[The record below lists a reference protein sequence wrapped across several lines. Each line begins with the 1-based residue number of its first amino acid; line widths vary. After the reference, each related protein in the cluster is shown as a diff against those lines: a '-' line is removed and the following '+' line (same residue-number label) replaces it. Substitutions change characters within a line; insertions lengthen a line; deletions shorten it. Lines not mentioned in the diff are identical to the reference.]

1 MATTPSA
8 ASLLLL
14 LLLLLIATLTTRNH
28 FVQGAFHD
36 GINGSSIRFDKRWSK
51 ADHEKKQ
58 SRNLQSFTGSTS
70 AKESCEAAKVK
81 EESDF
86 APGEG
91 ASSSCTCEQ
100 SILDERYKEFL
111 DPNDDQLIVFELTCV
126 DQRCSYC
133 SPDGTT
139 CDRFSYGA
147 IFEEVKVQEG
157 VTIRD
162 AVFQIGYFETNQ
174 YIVGRPE
181 AVAYTEYSDPNSPGA
196 HACSMEIDGL
206 RCAVCEYV
214 NCIGDTTSLANDID
228 VYFGLNVV
236 CSNILVGDGDG
247 GYIKASDFE
256 TCDREQIEAFGSSQ
270 GVFEMY
276 DPDYGQCF
284 TSTEGCD
291 RDKIE
296 LEQDGYYDCKCL
308 DENLPIQGVSSYLEN
323 LQLKC
328 EKATSGSDIDID
340 IDISSDITSD
350 IYVDVDVD
358 VDVASDAICG
368 ALKKDSIERVYSS
381 YVPETTIRS
390 IQLENDSILTIEEFD
405 CLTTRGFS
413 EGCSKCKASIDGVEC
428 SSCVMGECANDS
440 DGEGMLAPRI
450 SCGNASDELEDSKV
464 VDMCRSNNASGTPFE
479 AFTECGFG
487 FTKIPVVMP
496 PSDAPNDK
504 GPPPLSLM
512 ACQEKQNEFLQRT
525 SNFIDSKVLVCEC
538 YAINEDFGIDAG
550 TLFECTTMGGAC
562 GSNKGGSVCNANYS
576 EDDENGNENVN
587 ATCFREDL
595 VQGFLPDGNTTP
607 MTRTT
612 TYTHGTAL
620 ENSLVGR
627 TLVLTEYGNGSEGCQ
642 LLVDGDA
649 CTSCQLENCGD
660 GIGIRPLVDCSNII
674 DDPSFLLDTC
684 DAFPSYNAGFLLRL
698 TTGASGSNA
707 TNPNNNFQIC
717 SSGKSG
723 DTPYPVD
730 PSLPVTCGKAQPI
743 VLPTLQDD
751 TTVINSDMTNPNVNF
766 AFVSLVSSTMGIT
779 LTEDELSAVQTACE
793 GEEGNIS
800 DSPGL
805 WYSLVGEGKAV
816 HASVCRDATDF
827 EARISVYEG
836 DCDSMSCAAS
846 TPLVDTGFQSACDV
860 HWIAE
865 EGSSYYVRVHGSNS
879 TQTGTFNLFMETLE
893 EETTTTCYSNKTND
907 FDQACLSCSKT
918 RASRIQQF
926 SDNPADV
933 DCRCIENEGTGGYHL
948 TCVDLSCLKCNPRQD
963 VCGFD
968 TYELDIQNEGDSPS
982 GSYDSFYFMNKM
994 EGTQVT
1000 EIVALQDSEC
1010 LEILDPYHQCMMT
1023 REDLMEEDNAPTF
1036 CECRGVSEEGDYM
1049 LLCSIYDTYEY
1060 CVSDGSSSES
1070 DVCASVLFGQSIS
1083 QYGSVTSEFR
1093 SFTITKEDNSE
1104 DVESSIV
1111 IERFGDSCFV
1121 SINEEAC
1128 SKCEISETC
1137 VNNRREEDE
1146 LNIASFPDP
1155 VFTDLSVDC
1164 SNLMKE
1170 DGATATF
1177 ECGSIGGSSNTVLSI
1192 LAGSIVSPT
1201 LDAIADKNQQ
1211 QTIPP
1216 DAFPPTMAPIT
1227 KPTPPPIV
1235 PSMAPIFFNSTIE
1248 PTPNSTDSNNADSSA
1263 SRLVDRRTFAYIAST
1278 MALASIFLL
1287 L

>member
-1 MATTPSA
+1 VATTSSA
-8 ASLLLL
+8 AYLLM
-14 LLLLLIATLTTRNH
+14 LLIATLAARNH
-28 FVQGAFHD
+28 FVEGVFHD
-36 GINGSSIRFDKRWSK
+36 GITGSSLRFDKRWSK
-51 ADHEKKQ
+51 ADHEEKQ
-58 SRNLQSFTGSTS
+58 SRNLQSFMGSTS
-70 AKESCEAAKVK
+70 AKESCEVAKVK

-91 ASSSCTCEQ
+91 ASASCTCEQ
-100 SILDERYKEFL
+100 SILDERYNEFL
-111 DPNDDQLIVFELTCV
+111 NPIDQPIVFELTCV

-147 IFEEVKVQEG
+147 VFEEVKVQEG

-162 AVFQIGYFETNQ
+162 AVVQIGYFETNQ

-181 AVAYTEYSDPNSPGA
+181 AVVYTEYTDPNSPGA

-214 NCIGDTTSLANDID
+214 NCIGDTTSRANDID

-236 CSNILVGDGDG
+236 CSNILIGDGDG
-247 GYIKASDFE
+247 GYIEASDFE
-256 TCDREQIEAFGSSQ
+256 TCDHEQIKAIGSSQ

-284 TSTEGCD
+284 TSTEGCG

-296 LEQDGYYDCKCL
+296 LEQDGYYDCECL
-308 DENLPIQGVSSYLEN
+308 DENLPTQGVSPYLEN
-323 LQLKC
+323 VQLKC
-328 EKATSGSDIDID
+328 EKTTSGSDLYIDID
-340 IDISSDITSD
+340 SDSE
-350 IYVDVDVD
+350 
-358 VDVASDAICG
+358 AICG
-368 ALKKDSIERVYSS
+368 ALKKNSIERVYSS

-413 EGCSKCKASIDGVEC
+413 DGCSKCRASIDGVEC
-428 SSCVMGECANDS
+428 SACEMGECANDS
-440 DGEGMLAPRI
+440 DGEGMLAPQI

-464 VDMCRSNNASGTPFE
+464 VDMCRSSTASGTPFE
-479 AFTECGFG
+479 AFAECGFG
-487 FTKIPVVMP
+487 FAKIPVVML

-504 GPPPLSLM
+504 APLPLSLM
-512 ACQEKQNEFLQRT
+512 ACQEKQNEFLQRS
-525 SNFIDSKVLVCEC
+525 SNFIDSKALVCEC
-538 YAINEDFGIDAG
+538 YVINEDFGIDAG

-562 GSNKGGSVCNANYS
+562 GSNKGGSVCNHS
-576 EDDENGNENVN
+576 EDDENKN
-587 ATCFREDL
+587 ATCFREEL

-612 TYTHGTAL
+612 TYTHGTANG
-620 ENSLVGR
+620 NSLVGR

-642 LLVDGDA
+642 LLVDGEA

-660 GIGIRPLVDCSNII
+660 GIGVRPLVDCSNII
-674 DDPSFLLDTC
+674 DDPSFRLDTC
-684 DAFPSYNAGFLLRL
+684 DAFPSYDDGFLLRL
-698 TTGASGSNA
+698 TTGASGSNV
-707 TNPNNNFQIC
+707 TNPNNDFQIC
-717 SSGKSG
+717 SSGESG
-723 DTPYPVD
+723 ETTYPVD
-730 PSLPVTCGKAQPI
+730 PSLPVNCGKAQPI

-751 TTVINSDMTNPNVNF
+751 TTATNSDMTNPNVNF
-766 AFVSLVSSTMGIT
+766 AFVSFVSSTKGLT
-779 LTEDELSAVQTACE
+779 LAEDEFAAVQTACE
-793 GEEGNIS
+793 GEEGDSS

-805 WYSLVGEGKAV
+805 WYSLVGKGKGV
-816 HASVCRDATDF
+816 HASVCREATDF

-836 DCDSMSCAAS
+836 ECDSMSCAAS

-879 TQTGTFNLFMETLE
+879 TQTGTFNLFMENLE
-893 EETTTTCYSNKTND
+893 EETTTTCYSNKTNE

-918 RASRIQQF
+918 RAARIQQF
-926 SDNPADV
+926 SNNPADV

-968 TYELDIQNEGDSPS
+968 TSELDIQNAGDSPS
-982 GSYDSFYFMNKM
+982 GSYDSFYFMNNK
-994 EGTQVT
+994 EGTQVN

-1010 LEILDPYHQCMMT
+1010 LEILDPYHQCMMA
-1023 REDLMEEDNAPTF
+1023 REELMEEDDSPIF

-1060 CVSDGSSSES
+1060 CASDESS

-1093 SFTITKEDNSE
+1093 SFTITKDDESD

-1128 SKCEISETC
+1128 SKCEISKTC
-1137 VNNRREEDE
+1137 VNNGREEDV

-1177 ECGSIGGSSNTVLSI
+1177 ECGSIDGSSNTLLSI

-1201 LDAIADKNQQ
+1201 LDIIADKNQQ

-1216 DAFPPTMAPIT
+1216 DAFPPTMAPVT

-1235 PSMAPIFFNSTIE
+1235 PSMAPIFINATIEPTSE

-1263 SRLVDRRTFAYIAST
+1263 IGLAERRTLAYIAST
-1278 MALASIFLL
+1278 MALGPIFLL